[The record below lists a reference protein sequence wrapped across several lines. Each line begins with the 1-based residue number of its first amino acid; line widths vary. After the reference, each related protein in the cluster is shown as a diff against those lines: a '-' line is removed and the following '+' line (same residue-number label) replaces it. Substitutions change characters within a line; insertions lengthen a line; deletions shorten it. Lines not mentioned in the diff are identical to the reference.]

1 MLLVYKNSFFGMD
14 QIQYLIE
21 RLDKFEQRSD
31 EKMDQILVQTTK
43 TNGRVNVLEKTV
55 EHHNTKIDTQEDTMN
70 YNKGRE
76 RVWWIVIGAA
86 GAVGAML
93 IQYFINK

>member
-1 MLLVYKNSFFGMD
+1 MIV
-14 QIQYLIE
+14 IQMEDLKYLIE
-21 RLDKFEQRSD
+21 RLDRLEKKFD
-31 EKMDQILVQTTK
+31 EKLERILVQTTK
-43 TNGRVNVLEKTV
+43 TNGRVSVLEKTV
-55 EHHNTKIDTQEDTMN
+55 EHHDTKIETQEDTMN